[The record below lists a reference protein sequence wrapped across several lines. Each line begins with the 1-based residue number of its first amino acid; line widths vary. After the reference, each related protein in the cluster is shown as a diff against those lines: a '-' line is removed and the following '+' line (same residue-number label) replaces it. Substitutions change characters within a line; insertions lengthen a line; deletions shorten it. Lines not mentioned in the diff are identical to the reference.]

1 MISEKKDFNKN
12 NYLLKCLKLILFEL
26 QINLDNKV
34 ILDIGCSDLRNY
46 SKYLSIESKEYVG
59 IDIDSKMIEDG
70 RKKLENKKSRLLVA
84 SAENLKFDTKFDIII
99 IIINDTLAYTDKHK
113 VLDQSLKILNTNG
126 IIISLFNNNITYNIH
141 KLFNPRKSL
150 VIEIMHSI
158 IVIVNTIIYR
168 ISSFKFFPTTYNTVA
183 ELNTLID
190 NFNIGSKKVWVDKT
204 QKLPYQV
211 INFIIYK

>member
-84 SAENLKFDTKFDIII
+84 SAENLKFDNKFDI

-113 VLDQSLKILNTNG
+113 VLDQSLKILNTGG

-141 KLFNPRKSL
+141 KIFNPRKSL

-168 ISSFKFFPTTYNTVA
+168 ISSFKVFPTTYNTIA
-183 ELNTLID
+183 ELSTLID
-190 NFNIGSKKVWVDKT
+190 NFNIGLKKVWLDKT